1 MPLNS
6 GTSPLLPRGNT
17 FEIIIKDSK
26 YIHNTGNFSLG
37 KGTAAVNQGLNL
49 VNQYISFNDKTGQ
62 YEIKNVSDRALDL
75 RANIENIVKNSQSWP
90 QVVRGSSLKVPGFLP
105 SMLVGPVKDFASDP
119 SKLKYDTASDFVQN
133 DKLISKKYGEYE
145 FTDWRGYKIK
155 PGGLS
160 TVLDVNTTENRFKE
174 SASLPRTKDRKT
186 DFSALKDKP
195 YSTRDHYLLFN
206 DNATD
211 YFKHGLQIIDNLGGI
226 EDNKSQDSLMRLSQF
241 KNTPFEN
248 NDPVMFG
255 FEIVFDTIGSPLLNG
270 SIIDFLN
277 QYTQISE
284 LRSRIPVYEDFKHQF
299 IKFFKT
305 AGSVNVDTDRAMLS
319 KNKTNYANTE
329 AHKNDVDFFSARGRK
344 PYLNYYLKKVGGLAN
359 LVEANTPETKK
370 FLVDY
375 RKDIITLA
383 FTEDV
388 SLSVSTLAHL
398 YKLLYWSKPNGKSLI
413 PENLLRFNCD
423 IIVSECR
430 NFNRVRKALSGPADT
445 IITSRNA
452 IGEALS
458 NIGGNLEIIKD
469 NVSRY
474 VYSLKE
480 CQFYFNTMAHNQD
493 IDLSAIATYDEY
505 SFQFDYKYST
515 VKFERF
521 APTTDGFGQYVGY
534 DGGAIWKVGNP
545 GERSNRGTQSNS
557 GLDTSKPRF
566 YTVGGNKWNQNGSD
580 KALVLQYFGNVVSTS
595 QSQSKFPKPDT
606 STYDTGEPDL
616 EGLKD
621 VNNQS
626 STAAKA
632 QADLDK
638 EIKAAKEITDAP
650 KDVINTKGLSLEFV
664 NAIENSNFA
673 SKTLKDLTAKGSG
686 FSPQNFIE
694 RLKDQ
699 TVKSV
704 KQELKTLVDGRVSLL
719 SRTINKLLIGQVGGK
734 GISPPQNIYTG
745 PQDPMGIAMTNI
757 KDRFFYDVRNDLA
770 DFAGGALSD
779 LLNGGISKI
788 TKK

>member
-1 MPLNS
+1 MPSNL
-6 GTSPLLPRGNT
+6 GTPSPLSTLFSSSIQVNNLTT
-17 FEIIIKDSK
+17 FNADIVAAKGKFSFFNKD
-26 YIHNTGNFSLG
+26 
-37 KGTAAVNQGLNL
+37 
-49 VNQYISFNDKTGQ
+49 TGQ
-62 YEIKNVSDRALDL
+62 YEIKDIKERAKDL
-75 RANIENIVKNSQSWP
+75 RDNIEDIVKNSQSWP
-90 QVVRGSSLKVPGFLP
+90 QVVRGSSLKVPGILP
-105 SMLVGPVKDFASDP
+105 SILIGPVKDFASDP

-133 DKLISKKYGEYE
+133 DKLISNKYGEYE

-155 PGGLS
+155 PGGISLES
-160 TVLDVNTTENRFKE
+160 VLDVNTTENRFKE

-186 DFSALKDKP
+186 DFGALKDKP

-226 EDNKSQDSLMRLSQF
+226 EDNKSQDSKMRLSQF

-255 FEIVFDTIGSPLLNG
+255 FEIVFDTISSPLLNG

-430 NFNRVRKALSGPADT
+430 NFNRVRKALSGPD
-445 IITSRNA
+445 S
-452 IGEALS
+452 
-458 NIGGNLEIIKD
+458 GNLEIIKD

-480 CQFYFNTMAHNQD
+480 CQFYFNTMVHNAD

-505 SFQFDYKYST
+505 SVQFDYKYST

-521 APTTDGFGQYVGY
+521 TPTTDGFGQYVGY

-557 GLDTSKPRF
+557 GLDTSNPRF

-580 KALVLQYFGNVVSTS
+580 KALVLQYFGHVVDNNGT
-595 QSQSKFPKPDT
+595 QSVLKKPDT
-606 STYDTGEPDL
+606 STYDVSEPDL
-616 EGLKD
+616 STLKD
-621 VNNQS
+621 ANDKS

-632 QADLDK
+632 QADLEK
-638 EIKAAKEITDAP
+638 EMKTAQEITNAP
-650 KDVINTKGLSLEFV
+650 KDVIKGNGLSLDFV
-664 NAIENSNFA
+664 KAVENSNFA
-673 SKTLKDLTAKGSG
+673 SKTLKELTTKGSG

-704 KQELKTLVDGRVSLL
+704 KQEIKTLVDGRVSLL

>member
-1 MPLNS
+1 MPSNL
-6 GTSPLLPRGNT
+6 GTPSPLSALFSSSIQVNNFTT
-17 FEIIIKDSK
+17 FTQKERVAAAKDK
-26 YIHNTGNFSLG
+26 FLF
-37 KGTAAVNQGLNL
+37 
-49 VNQYISFNDKTGQ
+49 FNKDTGQ
-62 YEIKNVSDRALDL
+62 YEIKDIKERAKDL
-75 RANIENIVKNSQSWP
+75 RATIEDIVKNTQPWP

-105 SMLVGPVKDFASDP
+105 PILISPVKDFRTDP
-119 SKLKYDTASDFVQN
+119 STSFDTAGDFIAN
-133 DKLISKKYGEYE
+133 DKLVLNKYGEYE
-145 FTDWRGYKIK
+145 FVDWRGYKIK
-155 PGGLS
+155 PGGSALES
-160 TVLDVNTTENRFKE
+160 ILDVNTTDNRFKE
-174 SASLPRTKDRKT
+174 SVPLPRA

-195 YSTRDHYLLFN
+195 YSTRDYYLIFN
-206 DNATD
+206 DNSTD
-211 YFKHGLQIIDNLGGI
+211 YFRHGLQIIDNLGLI
-226 EDNKSQDSLMRLSQF
+226 EDNKSQDSTMRLSQF
-241 KNTPFEN
+241 SSTPFEN

-277 QYTQISE
+277 NYNQVSE
-284 LRSRIPVYEDFKHQF
+284 LRSKIPVYEDFKHQF

-305 AGSVNVDTDRAMLS
+305 AGSVNVNTDRAMLS
-319 KNKTNYANTE
+319 KNKTNYANTDSNKGSKE
-329 AHKNDVDFFSARGRK
+329 FFSARGRK

-359 LVEANTPETKK
+359 LIESNTPETKK

-375 RKDIITLA
+375 GKDIITLG

-430 NFNRVRKALSGPADT
+430 NFNRVRKALSGP
-445 IITSRNA
+445 NQ
-452 IGEALS
+452 
-458 NIGGNLEIIKD
+458 GNLEIIRD

-480 CQFYFNTMAHNQD
+480 CQFYFNTMAHNAD
-493 IDLSAIATYDEY
+493 IDLGNIATYDDY
-505 SFQFDYKYST
+505 SVQFDYKYST

-521 APTTDGFGQYVGY
+521 SPTTDGFGQYVGY
-534 DGGAIWKVGNP
+534 DGGAIWKIGNP
-545 GERSNRGTQSNS
+545 GERSNRGTQS

-580 KALVLQYFGNVVSTS
+580 RALVLQYFGNVVDNNTGT
-595 QSQSKFPKPDT
+595 QSLFKKPDT
-606 STYDTGEPDL
+606 STYDISEPDL
-616 EGLKD
+616 STLKD
-621 VNNQS
+621 ANDQS

-632 QADLDK
+632 QADLEK
-638 EIKAAKEITDAP
+638 EIQTAQEITGAP
-650 KDVINTKGLSLEFV
+650 KDVLKSNGLSLDFV

-673 SKTLKDLTAKGSG
+673 SKSLKELTAKKSG
-686 FSPQNFIE
+686 FSAQNFIE

-704 KQELKTLVDGRVSLL
+704 KQEIKLLVNGRVSLL

-757 KDRFFYDVRNDLA
+757 TDRFFYDVRNNLA

-779 LLNGGISKI
+779 FLNSGINNI
-788 TKK
+788 TRR

>member
-1 MPLNS
+1 MPSNL
-6 GTSPLLPRGNT
+6 GTPSPLSALFSSSIQVNNFTT
-17 FEIIIKDSK
+17 FTQKERVAAAKDK
-26 YIHNTGNFSLG
+26 FLF
-37 KGTAAVNQGLNL
+37 
-49 VNQYISFNDKTGQ
+49 FNKDTGQ
-62 YEIKNVSDRALDL
+62 YEIKDIKERAKDL
-75 RANIENIVKNSQSWP
+75 RATIEDIVKNTQPWP

-105 SMLVGPVKDFASDP
+105 PILISPVKDFRTDP
-119 SKLKYDTASDFVQN
+119 STSFDSAGDFIAN
-133 DKLISKKYGEYE
+133 DKLVLNKYGEYE
-145 FTDWRGYKIK
+145 FVDWRGYKIK
-155 PGGLS
+155 PGGSALES
-160 TVLDVNTTENRFKE
+160 ILDVNTTDNRFKE
-174 SASLPRTKDRKT
+174 SVPLPRTKDKRT
-186 DFSALKDKP
+186 DFSVLKDKP
-195 YSTRDHYLLFN
+195 YSTRDYYLIFN
-206 DNATD
+206 DNSTD
-211 YFKHGLQIIDNLGGI
+211 YFRHGLQIIDNLGLI
-226 EDNKSQDSLMRLSQF
+226 EDNKSQDSKMRLSQF
-241 KNTPFEN
+241 TNTPFEN

-277 QYTQISE
+277 NYNQVSE
-284 LRSRIPVYEDFKHQF
+284 LRSKIPVYEDFKHQF

-305 AGSVNVDTDRAMLS
+305 AGSVNVNTDRAMLS
-319 KNKTNYANTE
+319 KNKTNYANTDANKGNTE
-329 AHKNDVDFFSARGRK
+329 FFSARGRK

-359 LVEANTPETKK
+359 LIESNTPETKK

-375 RKDIITLA
+375 GKDIITLG

-388 SLSVSTLAHL
+388 ALSVSTLAHL

-430 NFNRVRKALSGPADT
+430 NFNRVRKALSGP
-445 IITSRNA
+445 NQ
-452 IGEALS
+452 
-458 NIGGNLEIIKD
+458 GNLEIIKD

-480 CQFYFNTMAHNQD
+480 CQFYFNTMAHNAD
-493 IDLSAIATYDEY
+493 IDLGNIATYDDY
-505 SFQFDYKYST
+505 SVQFDYKYST

-534 DGGAIWKVGNP
+534 DGGAIWKIGNP

-557 GLDTSKPRF
+557 GSDTSKPRF

-580 KALVLQYFGNVVSTS
+580 RALVLQYFGNVVDNNTGT
-595 QSQSKFPKPDT
+595 QSLFKKPDT
-606 STYDTGEPDL
+606 STYDISEPDL
-616 EGLKD
+616 STLKD
-621 VNNQS
+621 ANDQS

-632 QADLDK
+632 KADLER
-638 EIKAAKEITDAP
+638 EIQIGLEITDAP
-650 KDVINTKGLSLEFV
+650 KDVLKSNGLSLDFV

-673 SKTLKDLTAKGSG
+673 SKSLKELTAKKSG
-686 FSPQNFIE
+686 FSAQNFIE

-704 KQELKTLVDGRVSLL
+704 KQEIKLLVNGRVSLL

-745 PQDPMGIAMTNI
+745 PQDPMGIALTNI
-757 KDRFFYDVRNDLA
+757 TDRFFYDVRNNLA

-779 LLNGGISKI
+779 FLNSGINNI
-788 TKK
+788 TRR

>member
-1 MPLNS
+1 MPSNLGS
-6 GTSPLLPRGNT
+6 PSPLSEMFSSSLQVNNLTT
-17 FEIIIKDSK
+17 FKQKDD
-26 YIHNTGNFSLG
+26 I
-37 KGTAAVNQGLNL
+37 AAAKDKFLF
-49 VNQYISFNDKTGQ
+49 FNKDTGQ
-62 YEIKNVSDRALDL
+62 YEIKDIKERAKDL
-75 RANIENIVKNSQSWP
+75 RDNIENIVKNSQSWP
-90 QVVRGSSLKVPGFLP
+90 QVVRGSGLKVPGFLP
-105 SMLVGPVKDFASDP
+105 SILIGPVKDFASDP
-119 SKLKYDTASDFVQN
+119 SKLKYDTTSDFVQN
-133 DKLISKKYGEYE
+133 DKLISNKYGEYE

-155 PGGLS
+155 PGGLAIES
-160 TVLDVNTTENRFKE
+160 VLDVNTTENKFKE
-174 SASLPRTKDRKT
+174 SASLPRTKDRRT

-226 EDNKSQDSLMRLSQF
+226 EDNKSQDSKMRLSQF

-305 AGSVNVDTDRAMLS
+305 AGTVNVDTDRAMLS

-375 RKDIITLA
+375 KKDIITLG
-383 FTEDV
+383 FNEDV
-388 SLSVSTLAHL
+388 SLSISTLAHL

-430 NFNRVRKALSGPADT
+430 NFNRVRKALSGPD
-445 IITSRNA
+445 S
-452 IGEALS
+452 
-458 NIGGNLEIIKD
+458 GNLEIIKD

-480 CQFYFNTMAHNQD
+480 CQFYFNTMAHNTD
-493 IDLSAIATYDEY
+493 IDLSTIATYDEY
-505 SFQFDYKYST
+505 SVQFDYKYST

-580 KALVLQYFGNVVSTS
+580 KALVLQYFGDVVDNNGT
-595 QSQSKFPKPDT
+595 QSVLKKPDT
-606 STYDTGEPDL
+606 STYDVSESDL
-616 EGLKD
+616 STLKD
-621 VNNQS
+621 ANDKS
-626 STAAKA
+626 STFAKTQANLEKEMKTA
-632 QADLDK
+632 Q
-638 EIKAAKEITDAP
+638 EITNAP
-650 KDVINTKGLSLEFV
+650 KDVLKGSGLSLDFV

-673 SKTLKDLTAKGSG
+673 SKTLKELTTKGSG

-704 KQELKTLVDGRVSLL
+704 KQEITKLVDGRVSLL

-770 DFAGGALSD
+770 DFAGGAISD
-779 LLNGGISKI
+779 ILNGGISKI
-788 TKK
+788 MKK

>member
-1 MPLNS
+1 
-6 GTSPLLPRGNT
+6 
-17 FEIIIKDSK
+17 
-26 YIHNTGNFSLG
+26 
-37 KGTAAVNQGLNL
+37 
-49 VNQYISFNDKTGQ
+49 
-62 YEIKNVSDRALDL
+62 
-75 RANIENIVKNSQSWP
+75 
-90 QVVRGSSLKVPGFLP
+90 
-105 SMLVGPVKDFASDP
+105 
-119 SKLKYDTASDFVQN
+119 
-133 DKLISKKYGEYE
+133 
-145 FTDWRGYKIK
+145 
-155 PGGLS
+155 
-160 TVLDVNTTENRFKE
+160 
-174 SASLPRTKDRKT
+174 
-186 DFSALKDKP
+186 
-195 YSTRDHYLLFN
+195 
-206 DNATD
+206 
-211 YFKHGLQIIDNLGGI
+211 
-226 EDNKSQDSLMRLSQF
+226 MRLSQF

-398 YKLLYWSKPNGKSLI
+398 YKLLYWSKPNGKNLI

-430 NFNRVRKALSGPADT
+430 NFNRVRKALSGPD
-445 IITSRNA
+445 S
-452 IGEALS
+452 
-458 NIGGNLEIIKD
+458 GNLEIIKD

-580 KALVLQYFGNVVSTS
+580 KALVLQYFGNVVDNNGT
-595 QSQSKFPKPDT
+595 QSVLKKPDT
-606 STYDTGEPDL
+606 STYDADISDL
-616 EGLKD
+616 SALKD
-621 VNNQS
+621 ESDKS

-632 QADLDK
+632 QADLEK
-638 EIKAAKEITDAP
+638 EIKTAQEITDTP
-650 KDVINTKGLSLEFV
+650 KDVLKSNGLSLDFV
-664 NAIENSNFA
+664 KAVENSNFA
-673 SKTLKDLTAKGSG
+673 SKTLKELTTKGSG

-704 KQELKTLVDGRVSLL
+704 KQEIKTLVNGRVSLL

>member
-1 MPLNS
+1 MPSNS
-6 GTSPLLPRGNT
+6 GIPSPLSALFSSSIQVNNLTT
-17 FEIIIKDSK
+17 FTQKERVVAAKDK
-26 YIHNTGNFSLG
+26 FLF
-37 KGTAAVNQGLNL
+37 
-49 VNQYISFNDKTGQ
+49 FNKDTGQ
-62 YEIKNVSDRALDL
+62 YEIKDIKERAKDL
-75 RANIENIVKNSQSWP
+75 RANIEDIVKNSQPWP
-90 QVVRGSSLKVPGFLP
+90 QVVKGSSLKVPGILP
-105 SMLVGPVKDFASDP
+105 SILISPVKDFRTDP
-119 SKLKYDTASDFVQN
+119 SVSFDSAGDFIAN
-133 DKLISKKYGEYE
+133 DKLVLNKYGEYE

-160 TVLDVNTTENRFKE
+160 LESVLDVNTTDNRFKE
-174 SASLPRTKDRKT
+174 SVSLPRTKDKRT

-195 YSTRDHYLLFN
+195 YSTRDYYLLFN

-211 YFKHGLQIIDNLGGI
+211 YFKHGLQIIDNLGLI
-226 EDNKSQDSLMRLSQF
+226 EDNKSQDSKMRLSQF
-241 KNTPFEN
+241 ANTPFEN

-255 FEIVFDTIGSPLLNG
+255 FEIVFDTVGSPLLNG

-277 QYTQISE
+277 NYTQVSE
-284 LRSRIPVYEDFKHQF
+284 LRSKIPVYEDFKHQF

-305 AGSVNVDTDRAMLS
+305 AGSVNVNTDRAMLS
-319 KNKTNYANTE
+319 KNKTNYANTDSNKSN
-329 AHKNDVDFFSARGRK
+329 ADFFSARGRK

-359 LVEANTPETKK
+359 LIEANTPETKK

-375 RKDIITLA
+375 RKDIITLS

-430 NFNRVRKALSGPADT
+430 NFNRVRKALSGPDQ
-445 IITSRNA
+445 
-452 IGEALS
+452 
-458 NIGGNLEIIKD
+458 GNLEIIKD

-480 CQFYFNTMAHNQD
+480 CQFYFNTMAHNAD
-493 IDLSAIATYDEY
+493 IDLGNIATYDEY
-505 SFQFDYKYST
+505 SVQFDYKYST

-580 KALVLQYFGNVVSTS
+580 KALVLQYFGDVVDNNTGT
-595 QSQSKFPKPDT
+595 QSLLKKPDT
-606 STYDTGEPDL
+606 STYDVSEPDL
-616 EGLKD
+616 STLKD
-621 VNNQS
+621 ANDKS

-632 QADLDK
+632 LADLREEVKTLQEVTGVPK
-638 EIKAAKEITDAP
+638 EVFKS
-650 KDVINTKGLSLEFV
+650 GLSPEFLKT
-664 NAIENSNFA
+664 IEKVSSPSQGA
-673 SKTLKDLTAKGSG
+673 KSLKELTAKKSG
-686 FSPQNFIE
+686 FSAQNFIE

-704 KQELKTLVDGRVSLL
+704 KQEIKTLVNGRVSLL

-757 KDRFFYDVRNDLA
+757 TDRFFYDVRNNLA

-779 LLNGGISKI
+779 FLNSGINNI
-788 TKK
+788 TRR

>member
-1 MPLNS
+1 MPSNS
-6 GTSPLLPRGNT
+6 GSPSPLSTLFSSSIQVNNLTT
-17 FEIIIKDSK
+17 FKQNADIVAAKGKFSFFNKD
-26 YIHNTGNFSLG
+26 
-37 KGTAAVNQGLNL
+37 
-49 VNQYISFNDKTGQ
+49 TGQ
-62 YEIKNVSDRALDL
+62 YEIKDIKERAKDL
-75 RANIENIVKNSQSWP
+75 RDNIEDIVKNSQSWP
-90 QVVRGSSLKVPGFLP
+90 QVVRGSSLKVPGILP
-105 SMLVGPVKDFASDP
+105 PILIGPVKGFASDP
-119 SKLKYDTASDFVQN
+119 SKLKYDTNSDFIQN
-133 DKLISKKYGEYE
+133 DKLISNKYGEYE

-155 PGGLS
+155 PGGLAIES
-160 TVLDVNTTENRFKE
+160 VLDVNTTENKFKE
-174 SASLPRTKDRKT
+174 SASLPRTKDRRT

-226 EDNKSQDSLMRLSQF
+226 EDNKSQDSKMRLSQF

-284 LRSRIPVYEDFKHQF
+284 LRSKIPVYEDFKHQF

-329 AHKNDVDFFSARGRK
+329 AHKNDVDFFNARGRK

-388 SLSVSTLAHL
+388 SLSISTLAHL

-430 NFNRVRKALSGPADT
+430 NFNRVRKALSGPD
-445 IITSRNA
+445 S
-452 IGEALS
+452 
-458 NIGGNLEIIKD
+458 GNLEIIKD

-480 CQFYFNTMAHNQD
+480 CQFYFNTMAHNPD
-493 IDLSAIATYDEY
+493 IDLGNIATYDEY
-505 SFQFDYKYST
+505 SVQFDYKYST

-580 KALVLQYFGNVVSTS
+580 KALVLQYFGDVVDNNGT
-595 QSQSKFPKPDT
+595 QSVLKKPDT
-606 STYDTGEPDL
+606 STYDVSEPDL
-616 EGLKD
+616 STLRDANDK
-621 VNNQS
+621 S
-626 STAAKA
+626 STVAKA
-632 QADLDK
+632 QADLEK
-638 EIKAAKEITDAP
+638 EMKTAQEITNVP
-650 KDVINTKGLSLEFV
+650 KDVLKGSGLSLEFV

-704 KQELKTLVDGRVSLL
+704 KQEIKTLVDGRVSLL

>member
-1 MPLNS
+1 MPSNL
-6 GTSPLLPRGNT
+6 GIPSPLSALFSSSIQVNNLTT
-17 FEIIIKDSK
+17 FKQKADIVAAKDK
-26 YIHNTGNFSLG
+26 FLF
-37 KGTAAVNQGLNL
+37 
-49 VNQYISFNDKTGQ
+49 FNKDTGQ
-62 YEIKNVSDRALDL
+62 YEIKDIKERAKDL
-75 RANIENIVKNSQSWP
+75 RDSIEDIVKNSQSWP

-105 SMLVGPVKDFASDP
+105 SILVGPVKDFRTDP
-119 SKLKYDTASDFVQN
+119 SNSFDNAGDFIAN
-133 DKLISKKYGEYE
+133 DKLVLNKYGDYE

-155 PGGLS
+155 PSGLALES
-160 TVLDVNTTENRFKE
+160 VLDVNTTENRFKE
-174 SASLPRTKDRKT
+174 SSSLPRTKDRKT
-186 DFSALKDKP
+186 DFGALKDKP
-195 YSTRDHYLLFN
+195 YSTRDYYLLFN

-226 EDNKSQDSLMRLSQF
+226 EDNKSQDSKMRLSQF

-277 QYTQISE
+277 NYTQVSE
-284 LRSRIPVYEDFKHQF
+284 LRSKIPVYEDFKHQF

-305 AGSVNVDTDRAMLS
+305 AGSVKIDTDRAMLS

-329 AHKNDVDFFSARGRK
+329 ANKSDVDFFSARGRK

-430 NFNRVRKALSGPADT
+430 NFNRVRKALSGPD
-445 IITSRNA
+445 S
-452 IGEALS
+452 
-458 NIGGNLEIIKD
+458 GNLEIIKD

-480 CQFYFNTMAHNQD
+480 CQFYFNTMAHNGD

-505 SFQFDYKYST
+505 SVQFDYKYST

-534 DGGAIWKVGNP
+534 DGGAIWKVGNA

-580 KALVLQYFGNVVSTS
+580 RALVLQYFGDAQEVTQTEIVE
-595 QSQSKFPKPDT
+595 KFKKPDA
-606 STYDTGEPDL
+606 STYDTDISDL
-616 EGLKD
+616 SALKD
-621 VNNQS
+621 ANDQS
-626 STAAKA
+626 STVAKA
-632 QADLDK
+632 QADIEQ
-638 EIKAAKEITDAP
+638 EIKTAQEITGAP
-650 KDVINTKGLSLEFV
+650 KDVLKGNGLSLDFV
-664 NAIENSNFA
+664 KAIENSTFA
-673 SKTLKDLTAKGSG
+673 SKSLKELTAKGSG

-699 TVKSV
+699 TIKSV
-704 KQELKTLVDGRVSLL
+704 KQEIKTLVDGRVSLL
-719 SRTINKLLIGQVGGK
+719 SRTINKLLIGAVGGK
-734 GISPPQNIYTG
+734 GISPPQNIYSG